1 MGEGGKLISDTDD
14 ICDRYIIGG
23 YLVTIEIEKAFDSL
37 DHKFILAVK
46 KKLVL
51 AKTLFPGLR
60 YYWIIKNH
68 VL

>member
-14 ICDRYIIGG
+14 ICDRYIIGA

-46 KKLVL
+46 KKNYFWQKLYFL
-51 AKTLFPGLR
+51 G
-60 YYWIIKNH
+60 WDIIE
-68 VL
+68 

>member
-14 ICDRYIIGG
+14 ICDRYIMGG

-46 KKLVL
+46 KKNNFWQKLYFL
-51 AKTLFPGLR
+51 G
-60 YYWIIKNH
+60 WDIIE
-68 VL
+68 